1 METEFKGLCKYERDF
16 FFNCWADRKS
26 RSMYRQVI
34 GLETEIEG
42 FMSLIISIFS
52 EFEGACGK
60 MVELSVTRRH
70 ENIIPGKHNF
80 IARILY
86 QLRFVIMNLK

>member
-1 METEFKGLCKYERDF
+1 
-16 FFNCWADRKS
+16 
-26 RSMYRQVI
+26 
-34 GLETEIEG
+34 
-42 FMSLIISIFS
+42 MSLVISIFS
-52 EFEGACGK
+52 EYEGACGK

-70 ENIIPGKHNF
+70 ENIILGKHNF